1 MICYNCGATLTH
13 NDFCTNCGA
22 DVARYKKIVSTA
34 NLLYNIGLDKAKVRD
49 LSGATETLRQC
60 LKLDKSNVDARNL
73 LGLVYFEIGEYVL
86 ALNEWV
92 ISKNLRPTKNIA
104 DDYISLLQDN
114 PAKLDTYSQ
123 AVKKYNQA
131 LSYCYQGSLDLAVI
145 QLKKVLSLNPKYVQ
159 AHQLLALL
167 YINDEQWQDAKK
179 ELNRCQKIDVGNT
192 ITLRYLNET
201 RNILDMDEEDASYPT
216 GGLEIKGRKGVL
228 DSAKKNREVIS
239 DTSYAPIARKENKT
253 ITTIVNVAIGILIG
267 IAVAYLLI
275 LPARITA
282 AREGVDESL
291 KAAGEQLDAK
301 TAQISSLEQELNS
314 SKNQNE
320 KLKEEL
326 EIYTGESGKLS
337 AVDSLLG
344 AVNTYLENP
353 DDMKA
358 VADYLDQI
366 DQDTLAG
373 AGESFGTVY
382 KLMMSKVGVDVGA
395 TYYDSGMKAYQS
407 EMYEDAIKDL
417 TKAYTYDNSNGDA
430 LYNLGNAYRKSG
442 DIVNAIET
450 YNKVIEEFPDTE
462 MATRSQ
468 QYVNELN
475 VD

>member
-34 NLLYNIGLDKAKVRD
+34 NLLYNMGLDKARVRD
-49 LSGATETLRQC
+49 LTGATESLRQC
-60 LKLDKSNVDARNL
+60 LKLDKSNIDARNL
-73 LGLVYFEIGEYVL
+73 LGLIYFEVGEYVL

-167 YINDEQWQDAKK
+167 YINDEQWEDAKR

-201 RNILDMDEEDASYPT
+201 RNILDMDDSDDNFMA
-216 GGLEIKGRKGVL
+216 GGLDLKGRKAL
-228 DSAKKNREVIS
+228 SDQKKRDRELADSYQSPVI
-239 DTSYAPIARKENKT
+239 RKENRT
-253 ITTIVNVAIGILIG
+253 LATIVNVAIGILIG

-275 LPARITA
+275 LPAKISA

-291 KAAGEQLDAK
+291 KATGEQLDAK
-301 TAQISSLEQELNS
+301 TAQITSLEQELKSVNGQLD
-314 SKNQNE
+314 KT
-320 KLKEEL
+320 KEEL
-326 EIYTGESGKLS
+326 EVYTGESGKMS
-337 AVDSLLG
+337 AMDDLLN
-344 AVNTYLENP
+344 AVSSYMENP
-353 DDMKA
+353 EDTKA
-358 VADYLDQI
+358 VAEYLDMI
-366 DQDTLAG
+366 DEEKLEET
-373 AGESFGTVY
+373 GESFNSVY
-382 KLMMSKVGVDVGA
+382 KLMMSKIGTDVGSQ
-395 TYYDSGMKAYQS
+395 YYDSGMKSYQA

-442 DIVNAIET
+442 DIVNAVET

>member
-34 NLLYNIGLDKAKVRD
+34 NLLYNEGLDKAKVRD
-49 LSGATETLRQC
+49 LSGAIESLRQC
-60 LKLDKSNVDARNL
+60 LKLDKTNVDARNL
-73 LGLVYFEIGEYVL
+73 LGLTYFEIGEYVL

-92 ISKNLRPTKNIA
+92 ISKNLRPSKNIA

-114 PAKLDTYSQ
+114 PNKLDVYSQ

-167 YINDEQWQDAKK
+167 YINDEQWEDAKK
-179 ELNRCQKIDVGNT
+179 ELIKAQKIDVGNT

-201 RNILDMDEEDASYPT
+201 RNILDMDDDGTLPYK
-216 GGLEIKGRKGVL
+216 GLDTKSRKSAGEGIKSKKGRETVDVYPSPSVRSSSK
-228 DSAKKNREVIS
+228 
-239 DTSYAPIARKENKT
+239 TSST
-253 ITTIVNVAIGILIG
+253 IINVALGILIG
-267 IAVAYLLI
+267 IAVSYLLI
-275 LPARITA
+275 LPARISA

-301 TAQISSLEQELNS
+301 TAQISSLEQDLKS
-314 SKNQNE
+314 SENQID

-326 EIYTGESGKLS
+326 EVYIGENG
-337 AVDSLLG
+337 AMTAMDSLLG
-344 AVNTYLENP
+344 AVNSYLDNP
-353 DDMKA
+353 DDMQA
-358 VADYLDQI
+358 VAGYLDQI
-366 DQDTLAG
+366 DEETLEG
-373 AGESFGTVY
+373 TSESFVTVY
-382 KLMMSKVGVDVGA
+382 RLLLTKIGTDVSA
-395 TYYDSGMKAYQS
+395 SYYESGMRSYQA
-407 EMYEDAIKDL
+407 EMFEDAIKDL
-417 TKAYTYDNSNGDA
+417 TKAYSYDNSNGDA

-442 DIVNAIET
+442 DIVNAIDT

-468 QYVNELN
+468 QYINELN

>member
-34 NLLYNIGLDKAKVRD
+34 NLLYNMGLDKARVRD
-49 LSGATETLRQC
+49 LSGAIETLRQC
-60 LKLDKSNVDARNL
+60 LKLDKTNIDARNL

-201 RNILDMDEEDASYPT
+201 RNILDMDEDDPAYST
-216 GGLEIKGRKGVL
+216 GGLDLKGRKMGL
-228 DSAKKNREVIS
+228 DISKKNRDVS
-239 DTSYAPIARKENKT
+239 DPYPAPVMHKENKT
-253 ITTIVNVAIGILIG
+253 VSTIINVAIGILIG

-301 TAQISSLEQELNS
+301 TAQISSLEQELS
-314 SKNQNE
+314 SKNSQLD

-326 EIYTGESGKLS
+326 ELYTGESGKMS
-337 AVDSLLG
+337 AMDNLLG
-344 AVNTYLENP
+344 AVNAYLDNP
-353 DDMKA
+353 EDMKA
-358 VADYLDQI
+358 VAEYLDKI
-366 DQDTLAG
+366 DQETLDN
-373 AGESFGTVY
+373 AGESFNTVY

-395 TYYDSGMKAYQS
+395 EYYDSGIKSYQS
-407 EMYEDAIKDL
+407 EMYEDAIRDL

-430 LYNLGNAYRKSG
+430 LFNLGNAYRKSG
-442 DIVNAIET
+442 DIVNAIDT

>member
-34 NLLYNIGLDKAKVRD
+34 NLLYNMGLDKARVRD
-49 LSGATETLRQC
+49 LSGAIETLRQC
-60 LKLDKSNVDARNL
+60 LKLDKTNIDARNL

-201 RNILDMDEEDASYPT
+201 RNILDMDEDDPAYST
-216 GGLEIKGRKGVL
+216 GGLDLKGHKMGL
-228 DSAKKNREVIS
+228 DISKKNRDVS
-239 DTSYAPIARKENKT
+239 DPYPSPAIHKENKT
-253 ITTIVNVAIGILIG
+253 VSTIINVAIGILIG

-301 TAQISSLEQELNS
+301 TAQISSLEQELS
-314 SKNQNE
+314 SKNSQLD

-326 EIYTGESGKLS
+326 ELYTGESGKMS
-337 AVDSLLG
+337 AMDNLLG
-344 AVNTYLENP
+344 AVNAYLDNP
-353 DDMKA
+353 EDMKA
-358 VADYLDQI
+358 VAEYLDKI
-366 DQDTLAG
+366 DQETLDN
-373 AGESFGTVY
+373 AGESFNTVY

-395 TYYDSGMKAYQS
+395 EYYDSGIKSYQA
-407 EMYEDAIKDL
+407 EMYEDAIRDL

-442 DIVNAIET
+442 DIVNAVET